1 MAVLSEAILLASGL
15 SVLKPNSFSR
25 QFRLL
30 KRFLEEAGRNV
41 ILAGRA
47 PEDEHIPGDLQRS
60 AASRPGACGDSL
72 QPSATGAFDLPSY
85 STQAI
90 CGLTRKNGI
99 KQIILLGYPDQF
111 EFLLDGTKVPAY
123 FWYQCSKPAVPAGLV
138 STVVVPLTEITA
150 AHLGKAGFTRIRP
163 VIPHGVDTQVFR
175 PATTG
180 KSLAYGPLSGN
191 CKRRRNEQLP
201 NPVLVSVGANS
212 RRKRF
217 DKLIEAFS
225 LVAKELP
232 EARLTIK
239 TDKKNKPGGF
249 NLIELARSH
258 GVAHGVSIIERELTE
273 AELALFYA
281 SADIYVHTAEWEGF
295 CIPVIEA
302 MACGLPVVTH
312 PVQGPGELIPYPE
325 LRVPGSTIVKESQ
338 TALLIADPRS
348 YADAIVRLVSN
359 PALARS
365 ASIAG
370 RAAAVSQFDI
380 RVVTGMWNRLLR
392 QFPI

>member
-1 MAVLSEAILLASGL
+1 MAALCETILLASGL
-15 SVLKPNSFSR
+15 SVLKPKSFSR
-25 QFRLL
+25 QVRLL
-30 KRFLEEAGRNV
+30 KKFLQEAGRNV
-41 ILAGRA
+41 ILTGRA
-47 PEDEHIPGDLQRS
+47 PEGAQVPGDVQRS
-60 AASRPGACGDSL
+60 AASRPGARGDSL
-72 QPSATGAFDLPSY
+72 PPSATAVFDLPSY

-90 CGLTRKNGI
+90 RKLTRESGVR
-99 KQIILLGYPDQF
+99 QIILLGYPDQF
-111 EFLLDGTKVPAY
+111 EFLLDGTRVPAY

-138 STVVVPLTEITA
+138 STVVVPLTEATT
-150 AHLGKAGFTRIRP
+150 AHLEKAGFTQTRP

-175 PATTG
+175 PATIPMSSAG
-180 KSLAYGPLSGN
+180 GLQSGTY
-191 CKRRRNEQLP
+191 KRLP
-201 NPVLVSVGANS
+201 NEPLQDPVLVSVGANS

-217 DKLIEAFS
+217 DKLIETFA
-225 LVAKELP
+225 LVAEELP

-258 GVAHGVSIIERELTE
+258 GVVHRVSIIDRELTE
-273 AELALFYA
+273 AELASFYV

-325 LRVPGSTIVKESQ
+325 LLVHGSTIVKESQ

-348 YADAIVRLVSN
+348 YADTIVRLAEN
-359 PALARS
+359 PTLAHS

-370 RAAAVSQFDI
+370 RSAAVSRFDI
-380 RVVTGMWNRLLR
+380 RVVTRMWNRLLNV
-392 QFPI
+392 P